1 MITKGDLFNMNVLV
15 VKANNRPASEAV
27 SSKMYETFME
37 NIEGVNV
44 TTYDVFAEDM
54 PYLGQDLFSA
64 FGKVQSGEEL
74 TDIEQRILAAKQKAM
89 DAVTAADV
97 VVFAFPLWNLTIP
110 AKLQTFIDYVYAAG
124 FAFKYDEN
132 GNMIQLMTDKKAIL
146 LNARGG
152 IYSTPEAAPME
163 MAVNYMRNVFGGVFG
178 MDIVDEVIIE
188 GHAAMPDKAETIIA
202 EGLEKVK
209 AAAKNLSAVAV

>member
-1 MITKGDLFNMNVLV
+1 MNVLV
-15 VKANNRPASEAV
+15 VKANNRPADEGV

-37 NIEGVNV
+37 AIKGAENLNV
-44 TTYDVFAEDM
+44 TTYDVFAEDT
-54 PYLGQDLFSA
+54 PYFGQDLFNA
-64 FGKVQSGEEL
+64 FGKLKNGEEL
-74 TDIEQRILAAKQKAM
+74 TDLEQRLLNAKQKAM

-110 AKLQTFIDYVYAAG
+110 AKLQTFIEYVYTAG
-124 FAFKYDEN
+124 FAFKYDAE
-132 GNMIQLMTDKKAIL
+132 GNMIQLMTDKKAIF

-178 MDIVDEVIIE
+178 MEIIDEVVIE
-188 GHAAMPDKAETIIA
+188 GHNAMPNKAEEIIQ
-202 EGLEKVK
+202 EGLKRVK
-209 AAAKNLSAVAV
+209 EAATKLVNQVTLV

>member
-1 MITKGDLFNMNVLV
+1 MNVLV

-27 SSKMYETFME
+27 STKMYEAFMN

-64 FGKVQSGEEL
+64 FGKMNSGEEL
-74 TDIEQRILAAKQKAM
+74 TEIEKRILNAKQKAM

-110 AKLQTFIDYVYAAG
+110 AKLQTFIDYVYQAG
-124 FAFKYDEN
+124 FSFKYDEN
-132 GNMIQLMTDKKAIL
+132 GQLVQLLTDKKFVVL
-146 LNARGG
+146 SARGG
-152 IYSTPEAAPME
+152 IYSSPEAAPME
-163 MAVNYMRNVFGGVFG
+163 MAATYIKNVCGGVFG
-178 MDIVDEVIIE
+178 MKLADEVIIE
-188 GHAAMPDKAETIIA
+188 GHAAMPSQAETIIA
-202 EGLEKVK
+202 EGLAKVE
-209 AAAKNLSAVAV
+209 AVAKGFSAVTV